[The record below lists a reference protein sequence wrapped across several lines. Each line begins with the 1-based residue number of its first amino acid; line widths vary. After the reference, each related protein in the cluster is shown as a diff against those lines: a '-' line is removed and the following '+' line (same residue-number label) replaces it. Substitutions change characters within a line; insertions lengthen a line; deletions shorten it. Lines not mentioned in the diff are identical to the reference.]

1 MGDCKPQAWRVEMM
15 VSWNRRLVGGAAGAL
30 AWAMT
35 GLAVAADAPV
45 EVSEAWVRATG
56 AGQPVG
62 AAYASITARA
72 AVRLTGVRAPVAKT
86 VEVHEM
92 KHEGGVMKMR
102 SLKEIR
108 LAAGETVKLE
118 PGGLHMMF
126 FGLKGPLE
134 AGGSVPLTFEFRGA
148 DGKRFTQMVEAPIRA
163 PQAPAGAH
171 TGHDRH

>member
-1 MGDCKPQAWRVEMM
+1 MA
-15 VSWNRRLVGGAAGAL
+15 VSLSRALVGGAAGAL

-35 GLAVAADAPV
+35 ALAVAADAPV
-45 EVSEAWVRATG
+45 EVSEAWVRATVP
-56 AGQPVG
+56 GQPVG

-86 VEVHEM
+86 VELHEM

-108 LAAGETVKLE
+108 IAAGETVKLE
-118 PGGLHMMF
+118 PGGLHVMF

-148 DGKRFTQMVEAPIRA
+148 DGKPFTRLVEAPIRT
-163 PQAPAGAH
+163 PQASAGGHAGH
-171 TGHDRH
+171 AGHDRH